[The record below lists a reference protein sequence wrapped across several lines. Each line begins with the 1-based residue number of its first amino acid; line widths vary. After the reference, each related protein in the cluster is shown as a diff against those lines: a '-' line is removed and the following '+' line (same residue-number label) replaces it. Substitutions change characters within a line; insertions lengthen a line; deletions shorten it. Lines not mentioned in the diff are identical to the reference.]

1 MDRRHAYG
9 RRKNKSKNMLKVATL
24 VTCLCLCV
32 VLAVALLKLNQ
43 DDENK
48 NPVEASTKPT
58 FDIVENQTGS
68 SEQATQ
74 EGSEAPT
81 HGGNEDPTQ
90 GQTQPPTQGQTQ
102 APTQGQ
108 TQPPT
113 QGGSETP
120 TQPVINAPVI
130 YESEL
135 GPDGFVQ
142 LMQYARPPQANEPLA
157 DPNFY
162 KDCLFIGDSVT
173 YGLISYSS
181 KSLSGAFSTNN
192 VNAATSR
199 FMTRYESYYNSLLGK
214 NPKMIFL
221 LFGCNDLNVS
231 NPNYD
236 YLVQTYIKFVKRLQT
251 DYPNAKVIVQIT
263 FPISPKY
270 SQNTNVAI
278 TNDKVMEFGNR
289 LKKELTK
296 NKIYY
301 IDIRNSMQNEYGYL
315 KTEISNDGLHFKWN
329 YYPFWMNIVKE
340 VIELNQSKGILE

>member
-1 MDRRHAYG
+1 M
-9 RRKNKSKNMLKVATL
+9 
-24 VTCLCLCV
+24 
-32 VLAVALLKLNQ
+32 
-43 DDENK
+43 ENK

-199 FMTRYESYYNSLLGK
+199 FMTSSWKPLKSVSIRRWKSTTVPLWLIWSMHGVRRPIWYPSY
-214 NPKMIFL
+214 
-221 LFGCNDLNVS
+221 
-231 NPNYD
+231 
-236 YLVQTYIKFVKRLQT
+236 
-251 DYPNAKVIVQIT
+251 
-263 FPISPKY
+263 
-270 SQNTNVAI
+270 
-278 TNDKVMEFGNR
+278 
-289 LKKELTK
+289 
-296 NKIYY
+296 
-301 IDIRNSMQNEYGYL
+301 
-315 KTEISNDGLHFKWN
+315 
-329 YYPFWMNIVKE
+329 
-340 VIELNQSKGILE
+340 